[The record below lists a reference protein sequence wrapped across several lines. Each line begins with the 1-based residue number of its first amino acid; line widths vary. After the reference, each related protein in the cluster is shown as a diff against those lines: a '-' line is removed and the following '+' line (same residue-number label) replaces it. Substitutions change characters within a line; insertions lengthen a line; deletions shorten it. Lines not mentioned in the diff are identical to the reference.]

1 MASEAGA
8 ASKADFRHI
17 VRLVETDLDGRK
29 TVAYALR
36 GVKGIGTRTA
46 HVVAA
51 MANVDPGRRIGLL
64 KDEEVERLGA
74 AVEQLAQKSPP
85 WLLNRPRDPATGE
98 NQMRVGTD
106 WVVMVREDVE
116 GMKRIRSYKGVRHEF
131 GYKVRGQR
139 TRSTGRGGAVVG
151 VVRTKE
157 LAKLK
162 AAKTA
167 EGGKGAAAAAPAA
180 AEAKKEEK
188 KP

>member
-1 MASEAGA
+1 MAAETGTPP
-8 ASKADFRHI
+8 KADFRHI

-29 TVAYALR
+29 TVEFALR
-36 GVKGIGTRTA
+36 GVKGIGSRTA
-46 HVVAA
+46 RVVAA
-51 MANVDPGRRIGLL
+51 LAGVEPGRRMGHL
-64 KDEEVERLGA
+64 KDEEVERLRA
-74 AVEQLAQKSPP
+74 AVEQLSSKAPP

-98 NQMRVGTD
+98 DQMRIGVD

-116 GMKRIRSYKGVRHEF
+116 RMKRIRSYKGVRHEF

-151 VVRTKE
+151 VVRKKE

-162 AAKTA
+162 EAKAAEA
-167 EGGKGAAAAAPAA
+167 GGKAAPA

>member
-1 MASEAGA
+1 
-8 ASKADFRHI
+8 
-17 VRLVETDLDGRK
+17 
-29 TVAYALR
+29 
-36 GVKGIGTRTA
+36 
-46 HVVAA
+46 
-51 MANVDPGRRIGLL
+51 
-64 KDEEVERLGA
+64 
-74 AVEQLAQKSPP
+74 
-85 WLLNRPRDPATGE
+85 
-98 NQMRVGTD
+98 MRVGTD